1 MIGYASHTLTK
12 AEANYSVIQRV
23 FGNCVGHE
31 TVRHYLLG
39 RAFQLM
45 TDHAS
50 LQWLG
55 EEKMEGLLC
64 CWALAIQEFS
74 FEIVYRKGSTNGN
87 ADALSRRRGPDME
100 TGYTA
105 LTAVHASFT
114 VEEIRQAQ
122 QQDDTIQQLY
132 KALQSEQHH
141 PHRHWKRPPLRRYA
155 QLWPQ
160 LVTVDG
166 IIPARAYFR
175 NHCGPCFAR
184 NTAPASSEYRP

>member
-1 MIGYASHTLTK
+1 MPHCSGWVRRRWRAS
-12 AEANYSVIQRV
+12 
-23 FGNCVGHE
+23 CVAGLWQYRNSALRLCIE
-31 TVRHYLLG
+31 RD
-39 RAFQLM
+39 QLM
-45 TDHAS
+45 EMLMHCH
-50 LQWLG
+50 
-55 EEKMEGLLC
+55 EE
-64 CWALAIQEFS
+64 
-74 FEIVYRKGSTNGN
+74 
-87 ADALSRRRGPDME
+87 DME

-105 LTAVHASFT
+105 LTTVHASFT

-141 PHRHWKRPPLRRYA
+141 PHRHWKQTTLRRYVQLWPPLRRYAQLWPPLRRYA

-184 NTAPASSEYRP
+184 NTAPAGSEYGP